1 MDEEYTEVTGSIEL
15 GSRVL
20 IETETG
26 LEAGVLVGYND
37 VGLHLKALY
46 REDTVPV
53 EVDEDGLR
61 VIREMVAGLTWWSLR
76 RYASEAGVGNVWLMK
91 RGALLEAAATMT
103 ARNLSSEKTVLK
115 ALSRPVSKILPFE
128 RVLEI
133 NSFDE
138 WYEESLLRGL
148 DFHVEKGVDSED
160 SDG

>member
-1 MDEEYTEVTGSIEL
+1 MDEEYAEVAGSIVL
-15 GSRVL
+15 GSKVL

-37 VGLHLKALY
+37 MGLHLKALY

-53 EVDEDGLR
+53 EVDDKQIE

-91 RGALLEAAATMT
+91 RGPLMEAAAVMT
-103 ARNLSSEKTVLK
+103 ARNLATEKPVLK
-115 ALSRPVSKILPFE
+115 ALSRPISKILPFE

-138 WYEESLLRGL
+138 WYEESMLRGL
-148 DFHVEKGVDSED
+148 DFHGVDSGEE
-160 SDG
+160 SE